1 MYVGRGLQQ
10 TLEQKKDGVRG
21 VLLLFCSVLHIE
33 TKLLELN
40 SSLLASGTCGT
51 AYP

>member
-21 VLLLFCSVLHIE
+21 VLLLFCIAH
-33 TKLLELN
+33 
-40 SSLLASGTCGT
+40 
-51 AYP
+51 